1 MAANLAA
8 AKASETIE
16 SRRSVLGMKGSV
28 AEGLHVETLIIYKL
42 GFNQNYQTFALM
54 LLIKIVLLNQIS

>member
-28 AEGLHVETLIIYKL
+28 AEGL
-42 GFNQNYQTFALM
+42 ALFPPW
-54 LLIKIVLLNQIS
+54 IQPRGK